1 MIEGRAADIA
11 AAMGLHHAAEAAEA
25 EAAAMRAEAETAA
38 IRAETAAIRAETA
51 QIRASQGR
59 GAPPPPPG
67 PVPPDAAYAAQ
78 RAVRRARLL
87 HLRRRVRA
95 LALQVQ
101 AEVAR
106 RLAWGRAD
114 LADVDWEDDLELA
127 IR

>member
-1 MIEGRAADIA
+1 
-11 AAMGLHHAAEAAEA
+11 
-25 EAAAMRAEAETAA
+25 MRAEAETAA

-87 HLRRRVRA
+87 HLRRRVSSYYVCQ
-95 LALQVQ
+95 LLCFV
-101 AEVAR
+101 
-106 RLAWGRAD
+106 
-114 LADVDWEDDLELA
+114 
-127 IR
+127 